1 MMSRQHTKHEINSV
15 RDLRVPVYPYG
26 TPHGPGGAPG
36 RHAESDGR
44 AHAALLCGR
53 RSPRAAHHHVR
64 TRAHD
69 QIGPGGGLVRPR
81 QRACRPKNG
90 RLTTRRVR
98 RRARSAAPRSARS
111 AAAATRSGAAAPLP
125 TCPAPLPS
133 SCVDRTPAGPPRGTQ
148 RSAPTPTAGRS
159 ANRRRRIGENRA
171 RAAPHGRGRRP
182 RSDMRRTPSRGGRGE
197 ADDCI
202 RARGRRPPESRARA
216 VGGRAS
222 AAFPAQSRG
231 RKCKG
236 YEFGRIG
243 GVGRRAGTGVGKPYP
258 MMP

>member
-26 TPHGPGGAPG
+26 TPNGSERGPGW
-36 RHAESDGR
+36 HAKPPPCPHAR
-44 AHAALLCGR
+44 AR
-53 RSPRAAHHHVR
+53 PDRSLRQPRAPTPAR
-64 TRAHD
+64 MPAEK
-69 QIGPGGGLVRPR
+69 RPSDD
-81 QRACRPKNG
+81 AAG
-90 RLTTRRVR
+90 AR

>member
-159 ANRRRRIGENRA
+159 ANRRRRIHRRDSSARCAARTRPSTSQRHAPHTIAGRA
-171 RAAPHGRGRRP
+171 R
-182 RSDMRRTPSRGGRGE
+182 RSR
-197 ADDCI
+197 
-202 RARGRRPPESRARA
+202 
-216 VGGRAS
+216 
-222 AAFPAQSRG
+222 
-231 RKCKG
+231 
-236 YEFGRIG
+236 
-243 GVGRRAGTGVGKPYP
+243 
-258 MMP
+258 